1 MSDTSPAR
9 PPRLVVL
16 DGHTCNPGDLSWE
29 PLERLGH
36 LTVHPRTAP
45 DQVAE
50 RIAGADVVLT
60 NKTPLNAAALA
71 GAPTLRGIAVLATGY
86 DVVDLAAARHT
97 GVPVCNVP
105 EYGTASVAQA
115 VFALLLEL
123 CLHTGDHARAVRE
136 GRWSDSPDF
145 CFWDGSLTELA
156 GRTIGVVGLGRI
168 GRAVAR
174 IGLAFGM
181 EVIAC
186 RRGAASGD
194 DPESLTLVDLDT
206 LLAASDVVS
215 LHCPLTEETRGLINA
230 ARIGRM
236 KPGALLLN
244 TGRGAL
250 IQEADLA
257 AALQAGR
264 LGGAGLDVL
273 TVEPPTR
280 NHPLLQAP
288 NCLITPHI
296 AWATR
301 QARERLIAISAA
313 NVAAL
318 LAGDPQHRVG

>member
-1 MSDTSPAR
+1 MSATSPAR

-71 GAPTLRGIAVLATGY
+71 GSPGLRGIAVLATGY
-86 DVVDLAAARHT
+86 DVVDLAAARRA
-97 GVPVCNVP
+97 GIPVCNVP

>member
-1 MSDTSPAR
+1 M
-9 PPRLVVL
+9 
-16 DGHTCNPGDLSWE
+16 
-29 PLERLGH
+29 
-36 LTVHPRTAP
+36 
-45 DQVAE
+45 
-50 RIAGADVVLT
+50 
-60 NKTPLNAAALA
+60 
-71 GAPTLRGIAVLATGY
+71 
-86 DVVDLAAARHT
+86 
-97 GVPVCNVP
+97 
-105 EYGTASVAQA
+105 
-115 VFALLLEL
+115 
-123 CLHTGDHARAVRE
+123 
-136 GRWSDSPDF
+136 
-145 CFWDGSLTELA
+145 
-156 GRTIGVVGLGRI
+156 
-168 GRAVAR
+168 AR

-301 QARERLIAISAA
+301 QARERLIAISAD